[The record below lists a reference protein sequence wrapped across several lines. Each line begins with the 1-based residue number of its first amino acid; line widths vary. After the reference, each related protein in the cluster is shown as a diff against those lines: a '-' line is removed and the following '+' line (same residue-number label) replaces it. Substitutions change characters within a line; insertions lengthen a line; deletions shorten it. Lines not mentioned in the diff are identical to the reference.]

1 MSTRKMTTLAILLSM
16 SIVVSIVEGMLV
28 PLLSISIPGAKLGL
42 ANVVTLVIMY
52 HYSEKDAFTILILR
66 IILVGLLRGTI
77 FNYPFFLSLNGG
89 LVAFG
94 LMYLFKHLKAFNM
107 VSVSI
112 MGSIGHA
119 TGQIVTAIF
128 LFATAGIGFYLPIL
142 FLISIPTGLFVGWTS
157 NIAIGYLKQFQDVG
171 GL

>member
-1 MSTRKMTTLAILLSM
+1 MTTLAILLSM
-16 SIVVSIVEGMLV
+16 SIVVSIVEGMLI

-107 VSVSI
+107 VSV
-112 MGSIGHA
+112 
-119 TGQIVTAIF
+119 
-128 LFATAGIGFYLPIL
+128 
-142 FLISIPTGLFVGWTS
+142 
-157 NIAIGYLKQFQDVG
+157 
-171 GL
+171 